1 MDRARL
7 SWKLHFISIN
17 RWLTTLTLLDNY
29 LKRLSIVHD
38 FSMNLFSFRG
48 YNKKWKIE
56 FFTSRM
62 PKSLSFKW
70 QLIVYSIVYDNI
82 VPLNERG
89 KSRSQS
95 VMIHEYQY
103 KLYRKTDSDYVCF
116 KDYFSINEKNINS
129 EFICQEKGQ
138 RNIRCIEKNK

>member
-1 MDRARL
+1 
-7 SWKLHFISIN
+7 
-17 RWLTTLTLLDNY
+17 
-29 LKRLSIVHD
+29 
-38 FSMNLFSFRG
+38 MNLFSFRG

-70 QLIVYSIVYDNI
+70 QLIVYSIVYSDNI
-82 VPLNERG
+82 VPLDKRG

-103 KLYRKTDSDYVCF
+103 KYQY
-116 KDYFSINEKNINS
+116 
-129 EFICQEKGQ
+129 
-138 RNIRCIEKNK
+138 CIEKRILIMYVLKIISR

>member
-1 MDRARL
+1 
-7 SWKLHFISIN
+7 
-17 RWLTTLTLLDNY
+17 
-29 LKRLSIVHD
+29 
-38 FSMNLFSFRG
+38 MNLFSFRG

-129 EFICQEKGQ
+129 EFICQEKG
-138 RNIRCIEKNK
+138 RNILVV